1 VSKGRGPGNAPTQK
15 STLVRGGPKQ
25 EEGLVERANPF
36 DNLARK
42 YRLTPRERK
51 FLELEYF
58 AAALD
63 RGTSY
68 LLKEVAAEVFAAPRS
83 DELSTQLNAK
93 AKTLRSIK
101 AKIARAKAQDTAVER
116 NMENSVDAHTQMMAL
131 FFTDDEVDLKLVQA
145 APSPLPFA
153 VEPVIDRAI
162 EVIGGRDEALRWLGT
177 PVRALDYATPISLLG
192 TPEGITRVQDV
203 LGRMEHGVW

>member
-1 VSKGRGPGNAPTQK
+1 
-15 STLVRGGPKQ
+15 
-25 EEGLVERANPF
+25 
-36 DNLARK
+36 
-42 YRLTPRERK
+42 
-51 FLELEYF
+51 LELEYF